1 MPDRIVLI
9 SGAAPWLSRLQF
21 VLVVLAV
28 VAIAITPTPPVWQA
42 GALLALA
49 TFTRLERRWSAGRQN
64 GGTLCIRLDGTVL
77 YRPAGRETKGILAGA
92 AWASSRF
99 CVVHWT
105 PFDSTRR
112 RHSLVCASLNREDDY
127 RRLLVF
133 LRLGGLHD
141 PGAHAL

>member
-9 SGAAPWLSRLQF
+9 SGPAPWLIRLQF
-21 VLVVLAV
+21 VLVLLAA
-28 VAIAITPTPPVWQA
+28 VAIAGTPTPPGWRA
-42 GALLALA
+42 GALLALVI
-49 TFTRLERRWSAGRQN
+49 FTLLERRWSAGRQP
-64 GGTLCIRLDGTVL
+64 GGTLCLRLDGTVL
-77 YRPAGRETKGILAGA
+77 HRAAGLETTGMTVGA

-105 PFDSTRR
+105 PLDSTHR

-133 LRLGGLHD
+133 LRLGGA
-141 PGAHAL
+141 PGRGAHAL